1 MKNFKKVIGLF
12 LIIFIIG
19 ICVTVITVNTSLNK
33 PLEKEEMITVKKDT
47 TSLLKSEKKTV

>member
-12 LIIFIIG
+12 LVIFLIG
-19 ICVTVITVNTSLNK
+19 ICVTVVTVNSSLNK
-33 PLEKEEMITVKKDT
+33 PLEKEEMVTVKKDT